1 MQAHIDEQTKEIAAR
16 QKYEKDVKALERGSW
31 SDELATAKRLNRRG
45 ETDKLEEM
53 FAKWRSGS
61 FGLSVEQEATMR
73 VAVAKDEEKQAQK
86 ALEEIR
92 DQMNE
97 ATAHFEHISETI
109 DSIEGLLEE
118 GGE

>member
-1 MQAHIDEQTKEIAAR
+1 MQSYIAEQTREMEAR
-16 QKYEKDVKALERGSW
+16 KQYEKDIAALERGSW
-31 SDELATAKRLNRRG
+31 SDELTTAKRLNRRG

-86 ALEEIR
+86 ALEEISE
-92 DQMNE
+92 QMSE
-97 ATAHFEHISETI
+97 AMAHFEHISEAI
-109 DSIEGLLEE
+109 ANIEGLLEE